1 MTATLTV
8 SALVPAAAG
17 LIVAVP
23 AVSIYNYLQGRFEAL
38 DTEMRIAAL
47 EATSHL
53 ASQPRLLNADEAQ
66 RESSG
71 EPPSRLIR
79 KFALQ
84 RPFSE
89 LLALPLA
96 AVFGLAVVAFTV
108 VANPY
113 TAKGLHVRLLKPGEI
128 PVQTPS
134 AENLTIRVLKENV
147 AGSRT
152 VYVNAKKT
160 QLNGLEDILR
170 SESRVAAKATAYVQ
184 AEDNVP
190 WGDVANAVDIAEELR
205 ANVVLLTLPP
215 RH

>member
-134 AENLTIRVLKENV
+134 AEKPHNSGTEGERCWFTNCLCERQEDATEW
-147 AGSRT
+147 SR
-152 VYVNAKKT
+152 
-160 QLNGLEDILR
+160 
-170 SESRVAAKATAYVQ
+170 
-184 AEDNVP
+184 
-190 WGDVANAVDIAEELR
+190 
-205 ANVVLLTLPP
+205 
-215 RH
+215 RHTP